1 MEIMSKDLDYYY
13 VIKPI
18 LNCVFGDI
26 VLLTSEEAELLKD
39 YVQHYP
45 EYKEVLKR
53 KETGDVKFSRRFKKY

>member
-1 MEIMSKDLDYYY
+1 MSKDLDYYY

-45 EYKEVLKR
+45 EYREVLKR
-53 KETGDVKFSRRFKKY
+53 KETGDGKFSRRFKKY

>member
-13 VIKPI
+13 IIKPI

-45 EYKEVLKR
+45 EYRELLKR
-53 KETGDVKFSRRFKKY
+53 KETRDVKFSRRFKKY